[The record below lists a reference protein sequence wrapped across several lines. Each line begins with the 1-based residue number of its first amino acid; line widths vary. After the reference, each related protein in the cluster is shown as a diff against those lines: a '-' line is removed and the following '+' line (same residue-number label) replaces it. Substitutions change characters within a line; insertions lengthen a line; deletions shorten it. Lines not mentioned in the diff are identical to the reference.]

1 MAVAIVACRFGCM
14 KYCFVFF
21 LLFATYGLLGQETR
35 YGIKTGLNYSTII
48 GDQTE
53 GINPRLSGHLG
64 VFAEIR
70 FSDRFAFQPEVVYSS
85 QGFQFNTDL
94 FVIDRQ
100 DPTLGGADFK
110 TAVQLNYLT
119 VPILADFAILEHL
132 SIQVG
137 PQFGFL
143 LNQVTKLKNFDGVD
157 STDLDDRQVVNG
169 RFQLDYGVAAGV
181 AYKLTDQWAL
191 SGRIYQGIRNR
202 LNGSLGDLQN
212 YNTSIQLSVNY
223 LFR

>member
-1 MAVAIVACRFGCM
+1 M
-14 KYCFVFF
+14 KYLFAIF
-21 LLFATYGLLGQETR
+21 LLLAAYGLTAQETR
-35 YGIKTGLNYSTII
+35 FGIKTGLNYSTII

-70 FSDRFAFQPEVVYSS
+70 FTDRFAFQPELVYSS

-100 DPTLGGADFK
+100 DPTIDGADFK
-110 TAVQLNYLT
+110 TAVQLNYLI
-119 VPILADFAILEHL
+119 VPILANFSILERL

-143 LNQVTKLKNFDGVD
+143 LNQVTKLKNFDGID
-157 STDLDDRQVVNG
+157 TDALDDRQSVNG

-181 AYKLTDQWAL
+181 AYTLTDQFAL
-191 SGRIYQGIRNR
+191 SGRIYQGVRNR
-202 LNGSLGDLQN
+202 LNGSFGDLQN